1 MRKTQWFYGY
11 KTAAKAQIKIETQ
24 GFDGVL
30 VVLCLEG
37 GVVTQVEAEEM
48 AAIVNDARRDAAKS
62 QLKLRIQL
70 VTMSYSDFVKEYEN
84 VPTSLGHA
92 RQTTAPVLQVC
103 MALALGGATFKDD
116 CIPGSEMKG
125 RKPASVWAGPLS
137 LMSQGRFPLSRAFS
151 VAAVV
156 GNTCLPRGMFGVMF
170 RFFAGG
176 QRGRNA

>member
-92 RQTTAPVLQVC
+92 RQTTAPVLC
-103 MALALGGATFKDD
+103 PSPSGHTAHHRMDPTFPS
-116 CIPGSEMKG
+116 PGMT
-125 RKPASVWAGPLS
+125 
-137 LMSQGRFPLSRAFS
+137 SR
-151 VAAVV
+151 
-156 GNTCLPRGMFGVMF
+156 
-170 RFFAGG
+170 
-176 QRGRNA
+176 